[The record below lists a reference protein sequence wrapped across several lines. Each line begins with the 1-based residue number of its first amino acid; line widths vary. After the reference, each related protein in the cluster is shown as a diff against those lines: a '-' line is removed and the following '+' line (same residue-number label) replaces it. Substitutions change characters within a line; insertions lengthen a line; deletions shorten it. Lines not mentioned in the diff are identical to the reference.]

1 MGFVFVCCFF
11 FFKEGVREEMIRKKR
26 SLDRAKYS
34 LGFNDYDFSFILSG
48 RDMIPTVW
56 CLFWGTGN
64 YREEELPQR
73 ARALTGGY
81 RHICCLTVP
90 LPPQQPLTFH

>member
-1 MGFVFVCCFF
+1 
-11 FFKEGVREEMIRKKR
+11 
-26 SLDRAKYS
+26 
-34 LGFNDYDFSFILSG
+34 
-48 RDMIPTVW
+48 MIPTVW